1 MDNLIK
7 NIVDELLSDQLFID
21 HIKSN
26 IDAIYKDKVI
36 NTNDI
41 PYIISIISFVLQN
54 KKVIKLKKDSLPKF
68 LKLLIHQVFIKFDL
82 VKEIT
87 HDMEIVIDA
96 CINLLLTNLKFKKL
110 FSLYCCS

>member
-41 PYIISIISFVLQN
+41 PYIISIISFVYT
-54 KKVIKLKKDSLPKF
+54 
-68 LKLLIHQVFIKFDL
+68 LL
-82 VKEIT
+82 
-87 HDMEIVIDA
+87 
-96 CINLLLTNLKFKKL
+96 
-110 FSLYCCS
+110 